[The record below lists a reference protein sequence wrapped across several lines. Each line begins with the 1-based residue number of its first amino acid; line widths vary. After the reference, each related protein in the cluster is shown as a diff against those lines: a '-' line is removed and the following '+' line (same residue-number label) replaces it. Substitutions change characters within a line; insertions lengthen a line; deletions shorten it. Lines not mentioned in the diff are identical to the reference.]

1 MNTKRFV
8 TEEFKLILEQSEDLL
23 YQIVKLA
30 ERLDLTNEQCYLD
43 WEDKL
48 NNLSIKDHNDWD
60 IKKGRI

>member
-8 TEEFKLILEQSEDLL
+8 TEEFKLLLEQSEDLL
-23 YQIVKLA
+23 YQIVELA

-48 NNLSIKDHNDWD
+48 NNLSIKDHND
-60 IKKGRI
+60 

>member
-48 NNLSIKDHNDWD
+48 NNLSIKDHND
-60 IKKGRI
+60 

>member
-8 TEEFKLILEQSEDLL
+8 TEEFKLILEQSEDFL
-23 YQIVKLA
+23 YQIVELA

-48 NNLSIKDHNDWD
+48 NNLSIKDHND
-60 IKKGRI
+60 

>member
-23 YQIVKLA
+23 YQIVELA

-48 NNLSIKDHNDWD
+48 NNLSIKDHND
-60 IKKGRI
+60 

>member
-8 TEEFKLILEQSEDLL
+8 AEEFKLILEQSEDLL
-23 YQIVKLA
+23 YQIVELA

-48 NNLSIKDHNDWD
+48 NNLSIKDHND
-60 IKKGRI
+60 